1 MGIYV
6 DSSLATVQSVFFQ
19 MEDHSE
25 KKPHR
30 KRQAGPKAFKK
41 KAKSDHQQELS
52 AQQRN
57 PRAFAIQ
64 HAKKALKVVQR
75 LLLVY

>member
-1 MGIYV
+1 M
-6 DSSLATVQSVFFQ
+6 D
-19 MEDHSE
+19 DHTE

-30 KRQAGPKAFKK
+30 KRQSGPKAVKK

-57 PRAFAIQ
+57 PKAFSVQ

-75 LLLVY
+75 